1 MYIYICA
8 CVCERRCILLCLCAV
23 WPVGQPRVNAGSRF
37 PGCAAQPPLGSILR
51 LQWVLPCFL
60 ANQFQF
66 QRLDNQKIQDA
77 SSLWCFWCF
86 SPMYATSIYCIPRL
100 EARLWAMVSLQ
111 VHGNT
116 RTSGQIGK
124 TRQLSERAK
133 GVGYFKA
140 ESTGW
145 GHLGQEPLK
154 HMCQVPHERSKTE
167 LDLRELFLFILLV
180 CGPASPK
187 HDDCFCLGYI
197 ILHPFWLFVPL
208 QLHLLSLWIANLF
221 VLLGKEKDRNSAIV
235 CRHFLQINCLGV
247 LDWVLCSNL
256 GSCKNSCRLTRVCAL
271 NLQTGQAI
279 LSENRLECVFYMCF
293 VCALRTSS
301 KRPPDH
307 AHRKATTPC

>member
-1 MYIYICA
+1 MCV

-51 LQWVLPCFL
+51 LQWVVPCFL

-187 HDDCFCLGYI
+187 HDDCFCLGY
-197 ILHPFWLFVPL
+197 
-208 QLHLLSLWIANLF
+208 N
-221 VLLGKEKDRNSAIV
+221 
-235 CRHFLQINCLGV
+235 HFTSFL
-247 LDWVLCSNL
+247 VLCSA
-256 GSCKNSCRLTRVCAL
+256 SAPPAVAL
-271 NLQTGQAI
+271 NCQ
-279 LSENRLECVFYMCF
+279 F
-293 VCALRTSS
+293 VCPPWKGKGPKLRYSLSS
-301 KRPPDH
+301 FFADQLPW
-307 AHRKATTPC
+307 CF